1 MAMIHFQS
9 KYGPDAYPG
18 LQTYID
24 SARNSMKQLLTMY
37 GGIPSSVVGGNYVSW
52 EKFSAGKPVLD
63 PNFPG
68 GSDTGMGWPY
78 LRYTATAPTAWAG
91 LMLLQQADGSQP
103 VDENANPY
111 EGPSS
116 PVPPPCN
123 DYSCIPPGAM
133 A

>member
-52 EKFSAGKPVLD
+52 EKFSSGKPVLD

-68 GSDTGMGWPY
+68 GTDTGLGWPY
-78 LRYTATAPTAWAG
+78 LRYLATAPTAWAG
-91 LMLLQQADGSQP
+91 LLLLYQADPSEP
-103 VDENANPY
+103 ISEEANPY
-111 EGPSS
+111 AMPAK
-116 PVPPPCN
+116 PVPRGVDDLTCLP
-123 DYSCIPPGAM
+123 
-133 A
+133 